1 MTVLLRGRWI
11 LCRSVDSQTLKLS
24 TVAGSG
30 AKGYKGDGGP
40 VVLAKLD
47 DPSGLAIDRDGNL
60 YFSEYVNH
68 RIRHVDAKSNLY
80 DCWKRT
86 TAPNGNYDV
95 AVAGTLIARNPRL
108 RGFELCLCPAS
119 EIPRE
124 DLLSLQQLLPHLGLE
139 WHGQE
144 HAGIL
149 QSPCRTCHVAS
160 SLQKDEIIGGQ
171 TPIG

>member
-1 MTVLLRGRWI
+1 M
-11 LCRSVDSQTLKLS
+11 CRSVDSQTLKLS

-124 DLLSLQQLLPHLGLE
+124 DLLKACNRSYLILVWSGMGRSTLAYCNH
-139 WHGQE
+139 
-144 HAGIL
+144 HAAL
-149 QSPCRTCHVAS
+149 AT
-160 SLQKDEIIGGQ
+160 
-171 TPIG
+171 